1 MIARPSMH
9 ASVKIVR
16 IAFGAALAWA
26 VMLALMTGAAKA
38 AEVKRDGAFLQKQC
52 GSSAQG
58 AGPGC
63 SWCTSNNCYIVTDC
77 NSKTCNINASKN
89 PHPATA
95 RYPNR
100 PINRIGGTQTQADVK
115 SQQPPTVWSGS
126 TRPTGGNNTNKSGP
140 IH

>member
-1 MIARPSMH
+1 MIARPLMH
-9 ASVKIVR
+9 ASGKIVR
-16 IAFGAALAWA
+16 LALGAVIAWA
-26 VMLALMTGAAKA
+26 VMLSLATG
-38 AEVKRDGAFLQKQC
+38 AEVKRNGTFLQKQC

-77 NSKTCNINASKN
+77 NAKTCNINASKN
-89 PHPATA
+89 PHPAIT

-100 PINRIGGTQTQADVK
+100 PINRTGGTQTKAEVN
-115 SQQPPTVWSGS
+115 SQQPPPVWSGS
-126 TRPTGGNNTNKSGP
+126 TRPTGGNKPGP